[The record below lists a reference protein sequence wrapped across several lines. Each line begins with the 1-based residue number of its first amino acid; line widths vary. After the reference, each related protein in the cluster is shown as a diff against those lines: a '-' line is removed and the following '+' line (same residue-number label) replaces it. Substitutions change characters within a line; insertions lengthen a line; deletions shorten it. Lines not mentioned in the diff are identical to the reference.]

1 MIDQQE
7 DRTVYEIADP
17 QGGKYSVSRGDPV
30 RIRRPRPGEFGFRAR
45 FMWAT
50 LDEDGEVESITVYG
64 GRGFDPARHWSKQ
77 KARAEYRTLRPE
89 SLHRMAKTRGG
100 RKVTR

>member
-1 MIDQQE
+1 MREASD

-30 RIRRPRPGEFGFRAR
+30 RIKKPRQGEFGFRAR

-50 LDEDGEVESITVYG
+50 LGDDGEVDSVTVYG
-64 GRGFDPARHWSKQ
+64 GRGYDPARHYSKQ
-77 KARAEYRTLRPE
+77 KGRAEYRTLRPE
-89 SLHRMAKTRGG
+89 SLNRMAKTRGG